1 MPIAV
6 VGIVLCSTVVHA
18 GWNLLLRTNRTTYT
32 FLRAMLVIAAVG
44 LAPAI
49 AVEFLGTPFPPA
61 VWGFLAAA
69 GAFQALYYLGLSK
82 GYLSG
87 DFTVV
92 YPVARVLPIMMVAVI
107 DVALGKS
114 LSGAGWLGLMLVSA
128 GCLVLPV
135 KSLRAIRLSDY
146 RTPAL
151 LWALVAALGT
161 AGYTAVDHEAA
172 ALLQPGPWAAVRY
185 EVFEAALSAIAYYP
199 LLKALRQPDNSMP
212 GWAGW
217 KVPIVVGVGVFV
229 AYALVLW
236 AYQLSPQAS
245 YVVALRQLSIVIG
258 VIVGAFVFRE
268 PAPGLRIGA
277 TVLVAAGI
285 ACVALGG

>member
-1 MPIAV
+1 MPTLA
-6 VGIVLCSTVVHA
+6 VGIVLLSTFVHA
-18 GWNLLLRTNRTTYT
+18 GWNLLLRSNRTTYT
-32 FLRAMLVIAAVG
+32 FLRAMLVIAVVG
-44 LAPAI
+44 LVPAI
-49 AVEFLGTPFPPA
+49 AVEFLGAPFPRP

-69 GAFQALYYLGLSK
+69 GVFQALYYLGLSK

-92 YPVARVLPIMMVAVI
+92 YPVVRVLPIMLVAVI
-107 DVALGKS
+107 DVALGKP
-114 LSGAGWLGLMLVSA
+114 LSGAGWLGILLVSA
-128 GCLVLPV
+128 GCLVMPL
-135 KSLRAIRLSDY
+135 KSLRAVRLSDY
-146 RTPAL
+146 WNPSL
-151 LWALVAALGT
+151 LWVLVAALGT

-172 ALLQPGPWAAVRY
+172 GMLQPGPWAAVRY
-185 EVFEAALSAIAYYP
+185 EVFEATLSAVAYFP
-199 LLKALRQPDNSMP
+199 LLRALRQPDTSKP

-258 VIVGAFVFRE
+258 VIVGAFLFRE

-277 TVLVAAGI
+277 TVVVAVGI